1 MHNIFAHYYQ
11 SYIGMALLHINIVEV
26 SKCIDYPLLIA
37 HATYQLR
44 MLLYMYIVGK
54 AKHKS

>member
-26 SKCIDYPLLIA
+26 SKRIDYPLLIG

-44 MLLYMYIVGK
+44 MLLYIVGK